1 MLWFRYIFIVL
12 LGLMLGSAPAWAD
25 NVDISGMTQVPVSS
39 WAELKA
45 AVEDPS
51 NANKAIVLTKD
62 IQADKNNPIDMV
74 AATGMIIDGGGFT
87 ITDQEASSDGQFI
100 KFTSS
105 DQTDLIIQNVKLEGF
120 GDNAYFAMGGGDL

>member
-25 NVDISGMTQVPVSS
+25 NVDISGMAQVSVYS

-74 AATGMIIDGGGFT
+74 AATG
-87 ITDQEASSDGQFI
+87 
-100 KFTSS
+100 
-105 DQTDLIIQNVKLEGF
+105 
-120 GDNAYFAMGGGDL
+120 YYH